1 MHRRLEQLL
10 QYIDNQRAE
19 LLAAVDTVPP
29 LDRERR
35 PTPEVWSVA
44 EVLEHLVIVEQGVAR
59 LIARRIDKAKDTL
72 PKETET
78 EPLFGSLDR
87 FALLDREHYMEAPD
101 LVRPTGTLPV
111 EDAVPALFESRLA
124 LRAALEMGDGLA
136 LGAVSAPHVLL
147 GPLTLYQWV
156 LFIGQHE
163 SRHAKQIRDIGASLG
178 TTF

>member
-1 MHRRLEQLL
+1 
-10 QYIDNQRAE
+10 
-19 LLAAVDTVPP
+19 V
-29 LDRERR
+29 
-35 PTPEVWSVA
+35 
-44 EVLEHLVIVEQGVAR
+44 VEQGVAR
-59 LIARRIDKAKDTL
+59 LIARRIGKAKDTL

-87 FALLDREHYMEAPD
+87 FALLDREQHMEAPD
-101 LVRPTGTLPV
+101 LVRPTGTLLA
-111 EDAVPALFESRLA
+111 EDAVLALSESRLA

-163 SRHAKQIRDIGASLG
+163 CRHAKQIRDIGASLG